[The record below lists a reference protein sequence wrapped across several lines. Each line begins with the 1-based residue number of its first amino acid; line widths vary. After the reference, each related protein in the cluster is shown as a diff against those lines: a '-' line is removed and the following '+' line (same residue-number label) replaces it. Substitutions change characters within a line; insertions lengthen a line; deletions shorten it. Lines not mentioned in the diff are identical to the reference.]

1 MFAVD
6 LHDIT
11 KTYRGGVK
19 ALRGVSLQ
27 VGQGEIVGLLG
38 PNGAGK
44 STLVK
49 IMMTVVRPT
58 SASGTILGAPVGNS
72 EILAQV
78 GYLPEHHRFPAYLT
92 GRQVIDFFGALG
104 RVPRATRRTR
114 TQELLALVGMDRW
127 GDKRVTTY
135 SKGMQQRIGIAAAL
149 INDPRL
155 VVLDEPTDGVD
166 PVGRREIRDMLLHLR
181 SQGRSVLVNSH
192 LLSEVEQVADRVAIM
207 NQGTMVA
214 QGSVEELTRAS
225 QRFELEALDAP
236 ETIVA
241 AGRTIAAVGAVGA
254 AAGAASTA
262 GRRIFVVDTADPAQL
277 QPFIDALRW
286 AGASIVRVE
295 RVRESLED
303 LFVRS
308 VVDERG
314 RAEPGAKQ

>member
-1 MFAVD
+1 MLAVD

-27 VGQGEIVGLLG
+27 VAQGEIVGLLG

-58 SASGTILGAPVGNS
+58 AASGTILGAPVGSS
-72 EILAQV
+72 EVLAQV

-104 RVPRATRRTR
+104 RVPRAVRRTR

-135 SKGMQQRIGIAAAL
+135 SKGMQQRIGIAVAL

-166 PVGRREIRDMLLHLR
+166 PVGRREIRDLLLHLR

-192 LLSEVEQVADRVAIM
+192 LLGEVEQVADRVAIM

-214 QGSVEELTRAS
+214 QGAVEELTSAS
-225 QRFELEALDAP
+225 RRYEIDALEAP
-236 ETIVA
+236 ESVEA
-241 AGRTIAAVGAVGA
+241 AGVTLRARDAQAT
-254 AAGAASTA
+254 AAGMRT
-262 GRRIFVVDTADPAQL
+262 FVVQTAEPAQL
-277 QPFIDALRW
+277 QPAIDALR
-286 AGASIVRVE
+286 ARGAVIVRVE